1 VDVSTLAML
10 FFEIVAGRPLPP
22 PGAAQAN
29 MEVILPSDVPWF
41 VSEIIEEGLRPRAGA
56 QLSFIAIFE
65 TLKATDFG
73 IVAGVDSAEVSAFV
87 RRVESMMQSGESE

>member
-1 VDVSTLAML
+1 ML

-22 PGAAQAN
+22 PGAAQ
-29 MEVILPSDVPWF
+29 
-41 VSEIIEEGLRPRAGA
+41 VSEIIEEALRPRAGA

-65 TLKATDFG
+65 TLKANDFG

-87 RRVESMMQSGESE
+87 SRVESMMQSGESE